1 MGRLIRHELLDLPPH
16 RTVPAVLDG
25 VVRAPRQGL
34 GDVGPARAAP
44 RVAPQDDL
52 VLGGRPGQ
60 LADVGVQLV
69 VPPLPAL
76 LARAARQVRREDGP
90 LARAVAL
97 DRAQQELVLGGGPG
111 ALDLRGVG
119 CVVWGG
125 SVPGGA
131 PKKCRGRRRS
141 QRAREC
147 GSPRRAVR
155 RVCWGRGLSRP
166 RDSWRVRDLTG
177 GGVWKERRAGQKAA
191 PPAPAALRSR
201 RRAVCAAGAADG
213 ARLGPLQLGVVH
225 ATCYRR
231 REPRR
236 SQAHYC

>member
-25 VVRAPRQGL
+25 VVRAPGQGL
-34 GDVGPARAAP
+34 GDVGPARATP
-44 RVAPQDDL
+44 RVAPQYDL

-147 GSPRRAVR
+147 GSSWWAVR
-155 RVCWGRGLSRP
+155 PRVARFRACLGAIA
-166 RDSWRVRDLTG
+166 
-177 GGVWKERRAGQKAA
+177 GVA
-191 PPAPAALRSR
+191 
-201 RRAVCAAGAADG
+201 
-213 ARLGPLQLGVVH
+213 
-225 ATCYRR
+225 
-231 REPRR
+231 
-236 SQAHYC
+236 AHYQPPGLLRRLDAARYHNRRTIAA

>member
-111 ALDLRGVG
+111 ALDL
-119 CVVWGG
+119 CCVWG
-125 SVPGGA
+125 VWVTGGA

-147 GSPRRAVR
+147 GSSWWAVR
-155 RVCWGRGLSRP
+155 PRVARFRACLGAIA
-166 RDSWRVRDLTG
+166 
-177 GGVWKERRAGQKAA
+177 GVA
-191 PPAPAALRSR
+191 
-201 RRAVCAAGAADG
+201 
-213 ARLGPLQLGVVH
+213 
-225 ATCYRR
+225 
-231 REPRR
+231 
-236 SQAHYC
+236 AHYQPPGLLRRLDAARYHNRRTIAA

>member
-111 ALDLRGVG
+111 ALDLRGVRCVGRFCPWRRAKKMPRPSPLAARARVWEFMVG
-119 CVVWGG
+119 CEAARG
-125 SVPGGA
+125 SVSCVSGGNS
-131 PKKCRGRRRS
+131 RRRRS
-141 QRAREC
+141 LPTAR
-147 GSPRRAVR
+147 
-155 RVCWGRGLSRP
+155 
-166 RDSWRVRDLTG
+166 T
-177 GGVWKERRAGQKAA
+177 AA
-191 PPAPAALRSR
+191 Q
-201 RRAVCAAGAADG
+201 VG
-213 ARLGPLQLGVVH
+213 
-225 ATCYRR
+225 
-231 REPRR
+231 RR
-236 SQAHYC
+236 SLPQSQNHCRLR

>member
-147 GSPRRAVR
+147 GSSWWAVR
-155 RVCWGRGLSRP
+155 PRVARFRACLGAIA
-166 RDSWRVRDLTG
+166 
-177 GGVWKERRAGQKAA
+177 GVA
-191 PPAPAALRSR
+191 
-201 RRAVCAAGAADG
+201 
-213 ARLGPLQLGVVH
+213 
-225 ATCYRR
+225 
-231 REPRR
+231 
-236 SQAHYC
+236 AHYQPPGLLRRLDAARYHNRRTIAA

>member
-111 ALDLRGVG
+111 ALDLCCAWG
-119 CVVWGG
+119 VWGRLA
-125 SVPGGA
+125 VTGGA

-147 GSPRRAVR
+147 GSSWWAVR
-155 RVCWGRGLSRP
+155 PRVARFRACLGAIA
-166 RDSWRVRDLTG
+166 RV
-177 GGVWKERRAGQKAA
+177 
-191 PPAPAALRSR
+191 
-201 RRAVCAAGAADG
+201 AADYQPPG
-213 ARLGPLQLGVVH
+213 LLRRLDAARYH
-225 ATCYRR
+225 NRR
-231 REPRR
+231 TI
-236 SQAHYC
+236 AA

>member
-111 ALDLRGVG
+111 ALDL
-119 CVVWGG
+119 CCVWGVWG
-125 SVPGGA
+125 RLAASLVRVRNSNWRA

-147 GSPRRAVR
+147 GSSWWAVR
-155 RVCWGRGLSRP
+155 PRVARFRACLGAIA
-166 RDSWRVRDLTG
+166 
-177 GGVWKERRAGQKAA
+177 GVA
-191 PPAPAALRSR
+191 
-201 RRAVCAAGAADG
+201 
-213 ARLGPLQLGVVH
+213 
-225 ATCYRR
+225 
-231 REPRR
+231 
-236 SQAHYC
+236 AHYQPPGLLRRLDAARYHNRRTIAA

>member
-1 MGRLIRHELLDLPPH
+1 MSSFIRHELLDLPPH

-69 VPPLPAL
+69 VPPFPTL

-111 ALDLRGVG
+111 ALDLCCAWGVWGRLAASLVRVRNSNWRRAKKMPRPSPLAARARVWEFMVG
-119 CVVWGG
+119 CEAARG
-125 SVPGGA
+125 SVSCVSGGN
-131 PKKCRGRRRS
+131 
-141 QRAREC
+141 
-147 GSPRRAVR
+147 SPRRR
-155 RVCWGRGLSRP
+155 
-166 RDSWRVRDLTG
+166 
-177 GGVWKERRAGQKAA
+177 
-191 PPAPAALRSR
+191 
-201 RRAVCAAGAADG
+201 
-213 ARLGPLQLGVVH
+213 
-225 ATCYRR
+225 
-231 REPRR
+231 
-236 SQAHYC
+236 

>member
-111 ALDLRGVG
+111 ALDLCCAWGVW
-119 CVVWGG
+119 VT
-125 SVPGGA
+125 GGA

-147 GSPRRAVR
+147 GSSWWAVR
-155 RVCWGRGLSRP
+155 PRVARFRACLGAIA
-166 RDSWRVRDLTG
+166 
-177 GGVWKERRAGQKAA
+177 GVA
-191 PPAPAALRSR
+191 
-201 RRAVCAAGAADG
+201 
-213 ARLGPLQLGVVH
+213 
-225 ATCYRR
+225 
-231 REPRR
+231 
-236 SQAHYC
+236 AHYQPPGLLRRLDAARYHNRRTIAA